1 MDKKQLHAV
10 ELTAENVKQYA
21 GYLPE
26 DEEENVGRFFFRGL
40 LAVTEKDEIKGG
52 MIWELRNMLYYEK
65 HKSIIRT
72 FLASDEEVSAFLF
85 SEYKRRIL
93 EEDVT
98 VSEFLLPAPNN
109 KFVIDEF
116 EKAGFSPELMES
128 DTICTELSE
137 LKTLPFMKAKS
148 QNDNGSM
155 WIRNTGSTVW
165 RTCFSKESGN
175 TEKKRDFRRC
185 PYMFRSCLDAPASA
199 AGRTALSAR
208 TSATIRRR
216 PTGSGIPRWR
226 SWAVIP
232 CF

>member
-1 MDKKQLHAV
+1 
-10 ELTAENVKQYA
+10 
-21 GYLPE
+21 
-26 DEEENVGRFFFRGL
+26 
-40 LAVTEKDEIKGG
+40 
-52 MIWELRNMLYYEK
+52 MLYYEK

-148 QNDNGSM
+148 QNDVRMLKMMPKNGFYKEVRNMAMFGDHEMDPDLLYLPRTWFDSDVSCACYVNDEIAGMLLVHKRVSGSLEMVLMSAHGKGYQQIIADMIKQVVQSACSKYSM
-155 WIRNTGSTVW
+155 STKFYIT
-165 RTCFSKESGN
+165 RCTIPAYALA
-175 TEKKRDFRRC
+175 EKLFPKILGMAV
-185 PYMFRSCLDAPASA
+185 Y
-199 AGRTALSAR
+199 
-208 TSATIRRR
+208 
-216 PTGSGIPRWR
+216 SGIRPEMGE
-226 SWAVIP
+226 
-232 CF
+232 